1 MTDLLLCIDTSG
13 PRCAVS
19 LHDAAGARRLAGAA
33 PDIGRGHAEVLIG
46 LLEDMLREAGADY
59 SDIAK
64 IAVVVGPGS
73 FTGLRVGVA
82 AAKGLA
88 LALDRPLVGLSSLE
102 ILAEPH
108 WGGEGR
114 VLAVS
119 DAKRGEVY
127 AALYGPGG
135 AVLAPPQALPPG
147 DLASFVA
154 ATAAG
159 GRLIAVGTGAEIAR
173 GVLGAQLAGIA
184 NPEGLADMDALARLA
199 AARWPEG
206 PLQLLYLRGADAKPA
221 APTGISRAEAAPSA
235 G

>member
-19 LHDAAGARRLAGAA
+19 LHDAAGTRRLGMAA

-46 LLEDMLREAGADY
+46 LLDDVLREAGAGY
-59 SDIAK
+59 PDIAK

-88 LALDRPLVGLSSLE
+88 LALAKPLVGLSSLE

-127 AALYGPGG
+127 AALYGRDGT
-135 AVLAPPQALPPG
+135 VLAPPQALAPEGLGP
-147 DLASFVA
+147 LVA
-154 ATAAG
+154 GIGAAG
-159 GRLIAVGTGAEIAR
+159 PLIAVGTGAGIAR
-173 GVLGAQLAGIA
+173 DVLGAQLAGIR
-184 NPEGLADMDALARLA
+184 NFEGLADMDALARLA
-199 AARWPEG
+199 AVRQPEG
-206 PLQLLYLRGADAKPA
+206 ALQLL
-221 APTGISRAEAAPSA
+221 
-235 G
+235 

>member
-19 LHDAAGARRLAGAA
+19 LHDAGGTRRLAAIA
-33 PDIGRGHAEVLIG
+33 PDIGRGHAEVLMG
-46 LLEDMLREAGADY
+46 LIEDIFREAGAGY
-59 SDIAK
+59 PDIAK

-88 LALDRPLVGLSSLE
+88 LALTRPLVGLSSLE
-102 ILAEPH
+102 VLAEPH

-114 VLAVS
+114 VLAVG

-127 AALYGPGG
+127 AALYGRNG

-147 DLASFVA
+147 DLAALVA
-154 ATAAG
+154 GTLAE
-159 GRLIAVGTGAEIAR
+159 RPLIAVGTGAGIAR
-173 GVLGAQLAGIA
+173 DVLGDQLTGIA
-184 NPEGLADMDALARLA
+184 NLEGLADMDALARLA
-199 AARWPEG
+199 AARTPEG
-206 PLQLLYLRGADAKPA
+206 PLHLLYLRGADAKPA
-221 APTGISRAEAAPSA
+221 APTGISHAAEPLSA
-235 G
+235 V